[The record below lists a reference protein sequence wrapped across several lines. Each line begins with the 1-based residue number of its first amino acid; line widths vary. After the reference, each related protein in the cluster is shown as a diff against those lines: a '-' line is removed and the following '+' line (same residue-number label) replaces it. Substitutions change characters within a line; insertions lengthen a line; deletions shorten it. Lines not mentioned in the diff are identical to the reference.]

1 MFHTI
6 QNRISDKE
14 NKVEGNMK
22 RVRVLEIIGKRP
34 VGGVGTVMLNYQ
46 NYIDA
51 EKVQMDY
58 LIFGEETEIF
68 DEKVKALGSN
78 VFVYPA
84 LSGSQMGRT
93 KAYLEEFFSVHAL
106 DYDVVHLHAPTIA
119 FLAFPIIAKYGIK
132 HRIVHSHATLYAES
146 RVKAIRNRILWALAK
161 GKITDRIGCSKA
173 AGDFLFGKE
182 DFTVLKNAIAYE
194 DYLYNEA
201 MRKQI
206 REIENAEEKLV
217 VGNVGRFSLQKNQ
230 TFLIEIFAKIKE
242 LHPNS
247 VLWLL
252 GDGELRTEI
261 EEKIKSLGLES
272 SVKLFGMVSNPKDY
286 YQAMDVMVM
295 PSLFEGLPMVGVEA
309 QASGLPCVF
318 ADTITREVDVV
329 GCPYISLGASTEEW
343 AKAVVT
349 VAKLGKRR
357 SYPKEL
363 DELGFNIKLEAKRLE
378 ELYLSKIRN

>member
-1 MFHTI
+1 MAVLVVKS
-6 QNRISDKE
+6 RIGAD
-14 NKVEGNMK
+14 MK
-22 RVRVLEIIGKRP
+22 KVRVLEIIGKRP

-46 NYIDA
+46 KYIDA
-51 EKVQMDY
+51 EKVHIDY
-58 LIFGEETEIF
+58 LIFGEELEQF
-68 DEKVKALGSN
+68 DESVKALGSK

-84 LSGSQMGRT
+84 LSGSHIGRT
-93 KAYLEEFFSVHAL
+93 KAYMEEFFSSHASE
-106 DYDVVHLHAPTIA
+106 YDVVHLHAPTIA
-119 FLAFPIIAKYGIK
+119 FLAFPVIAKYGIK

-146 RVKAIRNRILWALAK
+146 KVKAVRNRILWALAK

-173 AGDFLFGKE
+173 AGDFLFGE
-182 DFTVLKNAIAYE
+182 DEFTVLKNAIVCE
-194 DYLYNEA
+194 DYMYDEA
-201 MRKQI
+201 MRLQVRKQ
-206 REIENAEEKLV
+206 ESVEDKLV

-252 GDGELRTEI
+252 GDGELRPQI
-261 EEKIKSLGLES
+261 EEKIKEYGVGD
-272 SVKLFGMVSNPKDY
+272 SVKLFGMVSNPRDY

-329 GCPYISLGASTEEW
+329 GCPYISLEAPKEEW
-343 AKAVVT
+343 AKAAIN
-349 VAKLGKRR
+349 VAKMGKRR
-357 SYPKEL
+357 SYLTEL

-378 ELYLSKIRN
+378 ELYLSKIAGK

>member
-1 MFHTI
+1 
-6 QNRISDKE
+6 
-14 NKVEGNMK
+14 MK
-22 RVRVLEIIGKRP
+22 KVRVLEIIGKRP

-46 NYIDA
+46 NYINA

-58 LIFGEETEIF
+58 LIFGEDTEVF
-68 DEKVKALGSN
+68 DEKVKALGSK
-78 VFVYPA
+78 VYVYPA

-93 KAYLEEFFSVHAL
+93 KAYLEDFFAEHAVE
-106 DYDVVHLHAPTIA
+106 YDVVHLHAPTIA
-119 FLAFPIIAKYGIK
+119 FLAFPIVAKYGIK

-146 RVKAIRNRILWALAK
+146 RIKAIRNRILWALAK

-194 DYLYNEA
+194 DYLYNA
-201 MRKQI
+201 TVRNQV
-206 REIENAEEKLV
+206 RELENVEEKLV
-217 VGNVGRFSLQKNQ
+217 IGNVGRFSLQKNQ

-242 LHPNS
+242 LHPDS

-261 EEKIKSLGLES
+261 EEKVKSFGLEG

-329 GCPYISLGASTEEW
+329 GCPYISLDAPLEEW
-343 AKAVVT
+343 AKATIT

-378 ELYLSKIRN
+378 ELYLSKLGN